1 MKVVYDTNIYV
12 SALAIPGGQ
21 AERAIAL
28 ALEGRAKV
36 CISKPIVHETL
47 RILATKFAR
56 APEQLARTA
65 IFLTDLGESVAP
77 RTKLA
82 ILSDEP
88 DNRIL
93 ECAVA
98 GRADAIVTGYK
109 ALLALRTYEG
119 TRILSLRQFLSEMD
133 ATGG

>member
-1 MKVVYDTNIYV
+1 MKVVYDTNIHV

-21 AERAIAL
+21 AERAFAL

-47 RILATKFAR
+47 RIFATKFAR

-77 RTKLA
+77 RSKLA
-82 ILSDEP
+82 VLSDEP

-93 ECAVA
+93 EYAVA
-98 GRADAIVTGYK
+98 GRADAIVTGDK
-109 ALLALRTYEG
+109 ALLARRAYEG
-119 TRILSLRQFLSEMD
+119 IRILSLRKFLNEMD
-133 ATGG
+133 AAGG

>member
-1 MKVVYDTNIYV
+1 MKIVYDTNIYV
-12 SALAIPGGQ
+12 SALAIPGGR

-28 ALEGRAKV
+28 ALEGRVKV
-36 CISKPIVHETL
+36 CISKPIVHESL
-47 RILATKFAR
+47 RILAQRFAR

-82 ILSDEP
+82 VVSDEP

-98 GRADAIVTGYK
+98 GRADAIVTGDK
-109 ALLALRTYEG
+109 ALLALRVFEG
-119 TRILSLRQFLSEMD
+119 IRVLSRRQLLNETD

>member
-28 ALEGRAKV
+28 ALEGRVKV
-36 CISKPIVHETL
+36 CISKPIVHEAL
-47 RILATKFAR
+47 RVLAQKLAR

-65 IFLTDLGESVAP
+65 IFLTDLGESVVP

-82 ILSDEP
+82 VLSDEP

-98 GRADAIVTGYK
+98 GRADAIVTGDK
-109 ALLALRTYEG
+109 ALLALRAFEG
-119 TRILSLRQFLSEMD
+119 IRILSLRQFLNEMD
-133 ATGG
+133 AAGG

>member
-1 MKVVYDTNIYV
+1 VRVVYDTNIYV

-28 ALEGRAKV
+28 ALAGKVKV
-36 CISKPIVHETL
+36 CISKPIVHEAL

-56 APEQLARTA
+56 APEHLSRTA
-65 IFLTDLGESVAP
+65 IFLTDLGESIAP

-82 ILSDEP
+82 VLSDEP

-98 GRADAIVTGYK
+98 GRADAIVTGDK
-109 ALLALRTYEG
+109 ALLALRVFEG
-119 TRILSLRQFLSEMD
+119 IRVLSLRQFLNEMD
-133 ATGG
+133 PTGG

>member
-21 AERAIAL
+21 AERAFAL

-119 TRILSLRQFLSEMD
+119 TRILSLRQFLNEMD

>member
-21 AERAIAL
+21 AERAVTL
-28 ALEGRAKV
+28 ALEGRVKV
-36 CISKPIVHETL
+36 CISKPIVHEVL
-47 RILATKFAR
+47 RVLAAKFAR

-65 IFLTDLGESVAP
+65 IFLADLGEFVAP
-77 RTKLA
+77 RAKLA
-82 ILSDEP
+82 VLSDEP

-98 GRADAIVTGYK
+98 GRADAIVTGDK
-109 ALLALRTYEG
+109 ALLALRAFEG
-119 TRILSLRQFLSEMD
+119 IRILTLRQFLNEID
-133 ATGG
+133 AAAG

>member
-28 ALEGRAKV
+28 ALEGRVKV

-56 APEQLARTA
+56 APDPLARTA

-77 RTKLA
+77 RSKLA
-82 ILSDEP
+82 VLSDEP

-93 ECAVA
+93 EYAVA
-98 GRADAIVTGYK
+98 GRADAIVTGDK
-109 ALLALRTYEG
+109 ALLARRAYEG
-119 TRILSLRQFLSEMD
+119 IRILSLRKFLNEMD
-133 ATGG
+133 AAGG